1 MTREEYEQLLQSP
14 YWKGYSYALI
24 KERNFTCHDCG
35 RSFPN
40 ERNKL
45 QVHHLAYRDAKPWS
59 YDPDEL
65 VVLCEECHKKRHGII
80 SDPTPVEEL
89 KVPETDN
96 YTRSYSSDYNTSE
109 RGVRPQTHSYTTFPP
124 KMKKGRKALLA
135 IFCVL
140 AALLYFGNSN
150 KKKTEEKTVLSEP
163 TLEEPGQKYNETR
176 KAVPIVN
183 NQTGKISEKLS
194 TPEISAQEVVLPN
207 EPVKESVR
215 DVVEEPS
222 TDQTTDIQSLDLP
235 PTIDIS
241 VDVPTE
247 VAKLAEP
254 VEENRELTTL
264 ELLERKNHENAVRMA
279 QRAGVSTEGTT
290 AEILERITHANAVKQ
305 AQRAGVSSEGST
317 SEILERVTH
326 ANAVKQAQRAG
337 VSTEG
342 TTSEILER
350 VTHASAVKQAQR
362 AGVSTE
368 GTTSEILE
376 RITRKSLENSG
387 Y

>member
-1 MTREEYEQLLQSP
+1 MTREEYERLLQSP

-45 QVHHLAYRDAKPWS
+45 QVHHLAYRDANPWS

-80 SDPTPVEEL
+80 SDPTPVEES
-89 KVPETDN
+89 KVPEADG

-109 RGVRPQTHSYTTFPP
+109 RDVRPQRRSYTTFPP

-135 IFCVL
+135 IFCIL

-150 KKKTEEKTVLSEP
+150 KKKAEEKIVFSEP
-163 TLEEPGQKYNETR
+163 ALEETGQKHNKTR

-194 TPEISAQEVVLPN
+194 TPEISAQKVVLPN

-222 TDQTTDIQSLDLP
+222 TDQKHPEQMMKSL
-235 PTIDIS
+235 
-241 VDVPTE
+241 
-247 VAKLAEP
+247 
-254 VEENRELTTL
+254 
-264 ELLERKNHENAVRMA
+264 
-279 QRAGVSTEGTT
+279 T
-290 AEILERITHANAVKQ
+290 AESCTK
-305 AQRAGVSSEGST
+305 
-317 SEILERVTH
+317 
-326 ANAVKQAQRAG
+326 K
-337 VSTEG
+337 
-342 TTSEILER
+342 
-350 VTHASAVKQAQR
+350 
-362 AGVSTE
+362 
-368 GTTSEILE
+368 
-376 RITRKSLENSG
+376 
-387 Y
+387 